1 MQSIFRIF
9 IQTESANNGVEQK
22 KRWVS
27 NGVEDPGGGFNV
39 AGASVHRHH
48 FGSEE
53 GRGTEAAYERVRVEL
68 LPLFEEVFAGERLE
82 YGGVGRRREG
92 EYG

>member
-9 IQTESANNGVEQK
+9 EQTESANNGVEQK
-22 KRWVS
+22 KRRIS

-53 GRGTEAAYERVRVEL
+53 GRGAEAAYEGVRVEL
-68 LPLFEEVFAGERLE
+68 LPLFEEVFSSERLE
-82 YGGVGRRREG
+82 YGGVGRRGEG